1 MNKKKELINKINT
14 FSKQKENENKVP
26 IFNQPIGKLYG
37 IDKTYNKFI
46 EVNKNDDIPITKKEI
61 LINDEPSPEGR
72 GDFFEERKKII
83 FGDLMEHDFLISQFI
98 VKTQN
103 YLAEK
108 LKIKSSYF
116 GLKTIDIYN
125 IMISFKEAIANYCL
139 VIKLYLMKENY
150 NKSLEIFLLMVE
162 KNINLFEY
170 IYKKIKEIFPKITN
184 SNRIGKFFPLITRKY
199 FEILSC
205 LIKLSDK
212 INKPKIQDI
221 FMKYYIQTCQVVFE
235 TVNLKFGMYSD
246 SDYMNNNF
254 DIKNISK
261 YLYANIYFDIGIFY
275 FIKYNSFSLTIQLLE
290 HVLYLYGNSSL
301 TEIIISEKVLLLKT
315 NYNLGLFLFISG
327 QSHESIQYILKAK
340 EILTTIKLFPR
351 IKEYKTKKSGSI
363 HKIEKYEDK
372 SLLSKLTY
380 NKNNNSNKNQFLKM
394 NNKNL
399 EISHNNIYR
408 KSSTILFG
416 NQLNN
421 FQNKYENLEE
431 KIYNEIELVLAEIKL
446 SINYYKDVVEH
457 IKRLL
462 KNKTSRKRSGYS
474 KIISNIGG
482 NTTEREK
489 GKNEENFCNYK
500 LLNTLDKRK
509 IMFLLNKVEKK
520 KKITNN
526 SINNIYK
533 YKNIKN
539 ENSKKNYNLNE
550 IEKFFLF
557 ICDLSEY
564 QIKILNESQP
574 KASTLRNNL
583 PVVITNQFK
592 DCLTNSQ
599 RLNLS
604 LIETMSL
611 SRYLLLKNPNDD
623 IYLDNLDFSFIL
635 YDIKQNKN
643 IRTDRDK
650 NINIKN
656 NENLN
661 STSLQR
667 NKIKNKNEKTK
678 FNNILDEII
687 DDKNKEFIKIYR
699 ERILNV
705 LIYLNNDEKQLVMN
719 SKSYL
724 KKLIE
729 NIKKSLID
737 KKN

>member
-1 MNKKKELINKINT
+1 MNKKKELINNINT

-46 EVNKNDDIPITKKEI
+46 EANKNDDIPITKKEI
-61 LINDEPSPEGR
+61 LIIDEPSPEGR
-72 GDFFEERKKII
+72 GYFFEERKKII

-108 LKIKSSYF
+108 SKIKSSYF
-116 GLKTIDIYN
+116 GEKTIDIYN

-150 NKSLEIFLLMVE
+150 NKSLEIFLLMIE

-199 FEILSC
+199 LEILSC

-212 INKPKIQDI
+212 VNKPKIQNI
-221 FMKYYIQTCQVVFE
+221 FMKYYIKTCQVVLE
-235 TVNLKFGMYSD
+235 TVNSKFGMYSD

-290 HVLYLYGNSSL
+290 HVLYLYGDSSL

-340 EILTTIKLFPR
+340 EILTTIKLFPV
-351 IKEYKTKKSGSI
+351 IKEYKTKKSGTI

-380 NKNNNSNKNQFLKM
+380 NKNNNSNKNQFLKT

-462 KNKTSRKRSGYS
+462 KNKNSRKRSGYS

-489 GKNEENFCNYK
+489 GKENFCNYK

-526 SINNIYK
+526 SINNIYI
-533 YKNIKN
+533 YKNRKN

-557 ICDLSEY
+557 ICELSEY

-583 PVVITNQFK
+583 PIVITNQFK

-699 ERILNV
+699 EGILNV

>member
-1 MNKKKELINKINT
+1 MN
-14 FSKQKENENKVP
+14 
-26 IFNQPIGKLYG
+26 
-37 IDKTYNKFI
+37 
-46 EVNKNDDIPITKKEI
+46 I
-61 LINDEPSPEGR
+61 L
-72 GDFFEERKKII
+72 
-83 FGDLMEHDFLISQFI
+83 
-98 VKTQN
+98 
-103 YLAEK
+103 
-108 LKIKSSYF
+108 
-116 GLKTIDIYN
+116 
-125 IMISFKEAIANYCL
+125 
-139 VIKLYLMKENY
+139 
-150 NKSLEIFLLMVE
+150 
-162 KNINLFEY
+162 
-170 IYKKIKEIFPKITN
+170 
-184 SNRIGKFFPLITRKY
+184 
-199 FEILSC
+199 
-205 LIKLSDK
+205 
-212 INKPKIQDI
+212 
-221 FMKYYIQTCQVVFE
+221 
-235 TVNLKFGMYSD
+235 
-246 SDYMNNNF
+246 
-254 DIKNISK
+254 
-261 YLYANIYFDIGIFY
+261 
-275 FIKYNSFSLTIQLLE
+275 
-290 HVLYLYGNSSL
+290 
-301 TEIIISEKVLLLKT
+301 
-315 NYNLGLFLFISG
+315 
-327 QSHESIQYILKAK
+327 
-340 EILTTIKLFPR
+340 
-351 IKEYKTKKSGSI
+351 
-363 HKIEKYEDK
+363 
-372 SLLSKLTY
+372 
-380 NKNNNSNKNQFLKM
+380 
-394 NNKNL
+394 
-399 EISHNNIYR
+399 
-408 KSSTILFG
+408 
-416 NQLNN
+416 
-421 FQNKYENLEE
+421 
-431 KIYNEIELVLAEIKL
+431 
-446 SINYYKDVVEH
+446 
-457 IKRLL
+457 KRLL

-539 ENSKKNYNLNE
+539 KNSKKNYNLNE

-661 STSLQR
+661 SISLQR

-687 DDKNKEFIKIYR
+687 DDKNQEFIKIYR

-705 LIYLNNDEKQLVMN
+705 LIYLNNDEKQLVIN

-737 KKN
+737 K